1 MDPFFSLSDFE
12 ASVRKS
18 GMVLTQEQIV
28 EIYTGWG
35 FMEPLLARLR
45 GKDRPR
51 AAEPAHMFN
60 PEQSL

>member
-1 MDPFFSLSDFE
+1 MEPLFSLSDFE

-18 GMVLTQEQIV
+18 GMVLTQEQVV

-45 GKDRPR
+45 GKDRAR
-51 AAEPAHMFN
+51 AAELAHIFN
-60 PEQSL
+60 PEQPL

>member
-1 MDPFFSLSDFE
+1 
-12 ASVRKS
+12 VRKS

-45 GKDRPR
+45 SKDRPR

>member
-1 MDPFFSLSDFE
+1 MEPLFSLSDFE

-45 GKDRPR
+45 GKDRGR
-51 AAEPAHMFN
+51 AAEPAHFFN
-60 PEQSL
+60 PEQPL